1 MLKTLRVKLFLV
13 LIFLM
18 LSHST
23 ELYAVPRCS
32 CGEDRVLKLQTP
44 PFFGE
49 DVKEIQLQ
57 LKRLGY
63 YTHDISGIYDK
74 KTAESVKR
82 FQKSEKLVADGVFG
96 LKSLMKLAG
105 IFENPAYKTTPEKP
119 KGEVFIIINALE
131 RKLTVMSD
139 GKPFKSFPVAVGT
152 FDTPTPIG
160 AFKIIQKDSW
170 GEGFG
175 ARWMRLNVPWG
186 IYGIHGTNKPW
197 SIGGFESHGCIRM
210 HNNHVKQVYSWVK
223 VGTRVYIIGGID
235 GPFTFG
241 LRPLSTGSKGSD
253 VVEVQKRLEG
263 FRMYN
268 GNFDGIYGP
277 GTTQAVKQFQKA
289 NGLKTTGSVNMATY
303 EKLGIQLFE

>member
-1 MLKTLRVKLFLV
+1 
-13 LIFLM
+13 
-18 LSHST
+18 
-23 ELYAVPRCS
+23 
-32 CGEDRVLKLQTP
+32 LQTP

-57 LKRLGY
+57 LKKLGF
-63 YTHDISGIYDK
+63 YTHNISGVYDK
-74 KTAESVKR
+74 ITVESVKK
-82 FQKSEKLVADGVFG
+82 FQRSENLVVDGIFG

-105 IFENPAYKTTPEKP
+105 FFENAAHKSTQEKP
-119 KGEVFIIINALE
+119 EGEVCVIINTLE

-160 AFKIIQKDSW
+160 AFKIIQKDAW

-175 ARWMRLNVPWG
+175 SRWMRLNVPWG
-186 IYGIHGTNKPW
+186 IYGVHGTNKPW

-210 HNNHVKQVYSWVK
+210 HNNHVKQLYNWVI
-223 VGTRVYIIGGID
+223 VGTRVYIVGGVD

-253 VVEVQKRLEG
+253 VVEVQKRLAG
-263 FRMYN
+263 FGMYS
-268 GNFDGIYGP
+268 GNFDGIYGA
-277 GTTQAVKQFQKA
+277 GTAQAVRQFQKE
-289 NGLKTTGSVNMATY
+289 NGLKITGGVNMATY